1 MTIFFT
7 LVAILQSFSISL
19 GVGSSTLAIT
29 NFFVAIADGSIDPGE
44 RRMMGVVYIVLR
56 IAMIAILVT
65 TLLLVAKEHYQTG
78 LVGMTDFSI
87 VQLFTIFVLFTNA
100 MLMTMHKVPSNFGP
114 AIQAG
119 SWYTLGTLAALA
131 SLDMT
136 NFTLTE
142 FFLGYVT
149 WLVLTISVVN
159 GIMAIQLG
167 RRTGTVT
174 K

>member
-7 LVAILQSFSISL
+7 LIAILQSFSISL

-29 NFFVAIADGSIDPGE
+29 NFFVAIADGSIDASE

-65 TLLLVAKEHYQTG
+65 TLILISKQYYATG
-78 LVGMTDFSI
+78 LWSMSDFSVGQLI
-87 VQLFTIFVLFTNA
+87 VIFVLFTNA

-136 NFTLTE
+136 KFTLTE
-142 FFLGYVT
+142 FFLGYIT

>member
-7 LVAILQSFSISL
+7 LIAILQSFAISL
-19 GVGSSTLAIT
+19 GVGSSTLAVT
-29 NFFVAIADGSIDPGE
+29 NFFVAIADGSIDPSE

-65 TLLLVAKEHYQTG
+65 TLILISKLYYATG
-78 LVGMTDFSI
+78 FWSMSDFS
-87 VQLFTIFVLFTNA
+87 VGQLFVIFVLFTNA

-119 SWYTLGTLAALA
+119 SWYTLGTLAALN

-136 NFTLTE
+136 NFSLTE

-159 GIMAIQLG
+159 GIMAIQVG

>member
-1 MTIFFT
+1 MIIFFT
-7 LVAILQSFSISL
+7 LIAILQSFAISL

-29 NFFVAIADGSIDPGE
+29 NFFVAIADGSVDASE

-65 TLLLVAKEHYQTG
+65 TLILISKLYYATG
-78 LVGMTDFSI
+78 LWSMSDFS
-87 VQLFTIFVLFTNA
+87 VGQLFVIFVLFTNA

-131 SLDMT
+131 SLNIT
-136 NFTLTE
+136 NFSLTE
-142 FFLGYVT
+142 FFLGYIT

-159 GIMAIQLG
+159 GIMAIQVG
-167 RRTGTVT
+167 RRTGAVT